1 MSALDPVKDW
11 WNQASTRDQ
20 LMILIC
26 GVVVVVY
33 LMYLL
38 ILSPV
43 KNMAEQQSVKKEAQK
58 AALGRVKLLAAQVK
72 ASKKSDNGQRGGR
85 SIESIVESSISQN
98 SLRVSGFDAS
108 GKSGI
113 RVRFELV
120 KFDNLLGWLYELEV
134 TQGLRI
140 KDLSIASGSEPGTVS
155 ANILIQ
161 RS

>member
-11 WNQASTRDQ
+11 WSQASSRDQ
-20 LMILIC
+20 LMILVC
-26 GVVVVVY
+26 GGIIFVY

-38 ILSPV
+38 VLSPV
-43 KNMAEQQSVKKEAQK
+43 KTMAEQQIMKKEAQK

-72 ASKKSDNGQRGGR
+72 ASKSSGSSKRGGR
-85 SIESIVESSISQN
+85 TIESIVESSISQN

-120 KFDNLLGWLYELEV
+120 KFDNLLSWLYELEV

-140 KDLSIASGSEPGTVS
+140 KDISIASGSEPGTVS